1 MSATV
6 VKIPVGKLA
15 GHLRA
20 SARANVRALKKG
32 VKRATVRGVALLKK
46 LTPVDEGVARAAW
59 AAKTY
64 STGWTGIENS
74 APHIGILLRGAR
86 PHAVNAEGVAAIREW
101 VIRKGL
107 VLINQ
112 PLRKGHQGPQQ
123 MRPLRRNEAEGEF
136 SWRVDE
142 VVWAIINKLK
152 KYGYKGDDFVERSMP
167 DLVAFLDTEV
177 SIALGESIRNPG
189 GES

>member
-1 MSATV
+1 VSTT
-6 VKIPVGKLA
+6 VKIPAGGLA
-15 GHLRA
+15 AHLRA
-20 SARANVRALKKG
+20 TAKANIRALKKAT
-32 VKRATVRGVALLKK
+32 KRATVRGVALLKK

-59 AAKTY
+59 RAKEY
-64 STGWTGIENS
+64 STGWMGIENA

-86 PHAVNAEGVAAIREW
+86 PHTVNAEGVAAIREW

-107 VLINQ
+107 IRINQ

-123 MRPLRRNEAEGEF
+123 MRPLRRNEADGEF
-136 SWRVDE
+136 AYAVDD

-167 DLVAFLDTEV
+167 DLVAYLDSEV
-177 SIALGESIRNPG
+177 TIALDEVARNPKGES
-189 GES
+189 

>member
-1 MSATV
+1 MSVT
-6 VKIPVGKLA
+6 VKIPA
-15 GHLRA
+15 GGLGAHLRA
-20 SARANVRALKKG
+20 TAKANIRALKKAT
-32 VKRATVRGVALLKK
+32 KRATVRGVALLKK

-59 AAKTY
+59 RARQF
-64 STGWTGIENS
+64 STGWMGIENPS
-74 APHIGILLRGAR
+74 PHIGILLRGAR

-107 VLINQ
+107 ILINQ

-123 MRPLRRNEAEGEF
+123 MRPLRRSEARDEF
-136 SWRVDE
+136 AWKVDE

-167 DLVAFLDTEV
+167 DLVAYLDAEV
-177 SIALGESIRNPG
+177 TIALDEAARAPG
-189 GES
+189 GEP